1 MAAGGKRKTEK
12 QLRKG
17 KPTEGNLLSAARQY
31 GGSRAEAKA
40 NALRNRADAQQ
51 AEERRVDSVAG
62 DEPPISEAENQRRKR
77 GRVPGFLGDTRRTRE
92 AKVTPDRINRTYK
105 AGGCVGDGI
114 ATRGRTKGT
123 MR

>member
-1 MAAGGKRKTEK
+1 MAAGGKKKTEK
-12 QLRKG
+12 QRRKG

-77 GRVPGFLGDTRRTRE
+77 GRVSGFLGDTRRTKE

-105 AGGCVGDGI
+105 AGGCVGDGCAI
-114 ATRGRTKGT
+114 RGRTKGR
-123 MR
+123 MV